1 MEGSVALLNP
11 VAVPRAIAMLHH
23 LALGRIR
30 PHGRDGLDWLDGAIV
45 VIGRR
50 GQRNVGSV
58 THLDFTLPR
67 VIAKCGGRGQLAED
81 EAQQEQA

>member
-1 MEGSVALLNP
+1 MEGSAALLLP
-11 VAVPRAIAMLHH
+11 GAISPRIAVLEH
-23 LALGRIR
+23 LTQGGIGTHR
-30 PHGRDGLDWLDGAIV
+30 RDRFNRLDGAI
-45 VIGRR
+45 ILIRGRYL
-50 GQRNVGSV
+50 GYVGSV